1 MRIGPVIRLTTALA
15 LALVFELCPTFTRA
29 SHSEERAK
37 PRGAI
42 PPLYRDEWW
51 TASDYGYGYGY
62 DYYDAYGD
70 YGYVSPGAPKWGA
83 EWYPARAYD
92 YENWGDLS
100 GWFRGGS
107 YLSYEQALVIAART
121 EAVLGE
127 RETEL
132 AFGRQVSVRGRI
144 TVLGADVVGKLQK
157 DHLLVGLRTQRGGM
171 FYADL
176 GPATA
181 LLEQLGVGEGREATV
196 SGTVERVGNPPMIR
210 ADSVQIN
217 GKTIVIRVPKRIVVV
232 GRVIDQKELEVAGT
246 DETHLAVLL
255 DTGRGKLAVNLGP
268 VNAERGLPVRKGH
281 VLTVEGKLSTIQN
294 NTFLTANRFQ
304 VGR

>member
-1 MRIGPVIRLTTALA
+1 MRRLVLIATTMAVLA
-15 LALVFELCPTFTRA
+15 LMFD
-29 SHSEERAK
+29 
-37 PRGAI
+37 GAGAPAAVGGNT
-42 PPLYRDEWW
+42 PPLYRGEWW
-51 TASDYGYGYGY
+51 TGSDYGYGYGY
-62 DYYDAYGD
+62 DYYDPYGD
-70 YGYVSPGAPKWGA
+70 YGYVAPGAPKWGA

-100 GWFRGGS
+100 SWFRGGS

-121 EAVLGE
+121 EAVLGK

-144 TVLGADVVGKLQK
+144 TALGADVVGKLQK
-157 DHLLVGLRTQRGGM
+157 DHLLIGLRTQRGEM

-181 LLEQLGVGEGREATV
+181 LLDQLGVGEGREATV
-196 SGTVERVGNPPMIR
+196 SGTVERAGEPPMIR

-217 GKTIVIRVPKRIVVV
+217 GKTIVVRAPRRVVLV
-232 GRVIDQKELEVAGT
+232 GRVADQMELEVAGT

-268 VNAERGLPVRKGH
+268 VNAERGLSVRKGG
-281 VLTVEGKLSTIQN
+281 VLTVEGRLSTIQN